1 MSCISIRHVSKQFP
15 DHSQIADGSITNA
28 KIGNEIRSNDF
39 VDGSRGWRIAKD
51 GSSQFNNVIVR
62 GRVEANSGVF
72 RGTVQADSFIG
83 DIAVAKSYDS
93 LTFRRNQTVQR
104 NGAYQNRGIA

>member
-1 MSCISIRHVSKQFP
+1 KKEKLLCTAHRCLDRPWSAAK
-15 DHSQIADGSITNA
+15 IADGSITNA

-72 RGTVQADSFIG
+72 RVTVLSDQFI
-83 DIAVAKSYDS
+83 
-93 LTFRRNQTVQR
+93 N
-104 NGAYQNRGIA
+104 

>member
-1 MSCISIRHVSKQFP
+1 
-15 DHSQIADGSITNA
+15 
-28 KIGNEIRSNDF
+28 GNEIRSNDF

-62 GRVEANSGVF
+62 DRFEAKSGVF

-83 DIAVAKSYDS
+83 DIAVAKRYDS
-93 LTFRRNQTVQR
+93 LSFRRNQTVQR
-104 NGAYQNRGIA
+104 NGKDQSNGYCITRVL

>member
-1 MSCISIRHVSKQFP
+1 NGLMVC
-15 DHSQIADGSITNA
+15 
-28 KIGNEIRSNDF
+28 
-39 VDGSRGWRIAKD
+39 
-51 GSSQFNNVIVR
+51 
-62 GRVEANSGVF
+62 GRVEANSGVL

-104 NGAYQNRGIA
+104 NGAYQCRGFSMTVVLACTLVC

>member
-1 MSCISIRHVSKQFP
+1 MAPQ
-15 DHSQIADGSITNA
+15 
-28 KIGNEIRSNDF
+28 
-39 VDGSRGWRIAKD
+39 GWRIAKD

-93 LTFRRNQTVQR
+93 LTFRRNQTVQAER
-104 NGAYQNRGIA
+104 CVSEQGV